1 MQEEII
7 DIDKE
12 ILYWIE
18 QLGFKWINCG
28 KLIDHIKKNY
38 VKNREDVVRD
48 FVEVM
53 EWIVDIDCL
62 NQEKICESD
71 EDYEYLGQDLY
82 LNVFM
87 LENDD
92 VELKRLNLIE

>member
-7 DIDKE
+7 DIDKK

-18 QLGFKWINCG
+18 QLDFKWIDCG
-28 KLIDHIKKNY
+28 KLIEHIRKNY
-38 VKNREDVVRD
+38 VKNKEDVVRE
-48 FVEVM
+48 FVEIM

-62 NQEKICESD
+62 DQEKICESD

-82 LNVFM
+82 LNVYM

>member
-1 MQEEII
+1 MYEEQV
-7 DIDKE
+7 DIDKK

-18 QLGFKWINCG
+18 QLDFKWIDCG
-28 KLIDHIKKNY
+28 KLIEHIKKNY
-38 VKNREDVVRD
+38 VKNREDVVRE
-48 FVEVM
+48 FVEIM

-62 NQEKICESD
+62 DQEKICESD

-82 LNVFM
+82 LNVYM

-92 VELKRLNLIE
+92 VELKRLDLIE

>member
-1 MQEEII
+1 MYKKTV

-18 QLGFKWINCG
+18 QLGFKWIDCG
-28 KLIDHIKKNY
+28 KLIEYIKKNY
-38 VKNREDVVRD
+38 VKSEEDIVRE

-53 EWIVDIDCL
+53 EWIVDIDFL
-62 NQEKICESD
+62 DQKRICEAD

-82 LNVFM
+82 LNVYM

-92 VELKRLNLIE
+92 VELKRLDLIE

>member
-1 MQEEII
+1 MYEEQV
-7 DIDKE
+7 DIDKK

-18 QLGFKWINCG
+18 QLDFKWIDCG
-28 KLIDHIKKNY
+28 KLIEHIKKNY
-38 VKNREDVVRD
+38 VKNREDVVRE
-48 FVEVM
+48 FVEIM

-62 NQEKICESD
+62 DQEKICESD

-92 VELKRLNLIE
+92 VELKRLDLIE

>member
-7 DIDKE
+7 DIDKK

-18 QLGFKWINCG
+18 QLDFKWIDCG
-28 KLIDHIKKNY
+28 KLIEHIKKNY
-38 VKNREDVVRD
+38 VKNREDVVRE
-48 FVEVM
+48 FVEIM

-62 NQEKICESD
+62 DQEKICESD

-82 LNVFM
+82 LNVYM

>member
-7 DIDKE
+7 DIDKK

-18 QLGFKWINCG
+18 QLDFKWIDCG
-28 KLIDHIKKNY
+28 KLIEHIKKNY
-38 VKNREDVVRD
+38 VKNREDVVRE
-48 FVEVM
+48 FVEIM
-53 EWIVDIDCL
+53 EWTVDIDCL

-82 LNVFM
+82 LNVYM

-92 VELKRLNLIE
+92 VELKRLDLIE

>member
-1 MQEEII
+1 MHKEII

-18 QLGFKWINCG
+18 QFDFKWIDCG
-28 KLIDHIKKNY
+28 KLIEHIKKNY
-38 VKNREDVVRD
+38 VKNKEDVVRE

-62 NQEKICESD
+62 DQEKICESD

-82 LNVFM
+82 LNVYM

-92 VELKRLNLIE
+92 VELKRLDLIE

>member
-1 MQEEII
+1 MYEEQV

-18 QLGFKWINCG
+18 QLGFKWIDCG
-28 KLIDHIKKNY
+28 KLIEHIKKNY
-38 VKNREDVVRD
+38 VRNREDVVRE

-53 EWIVDIDCL
+53 EWIVDIDFL
-62 NQEKICESD
+62 DQKRICD
-71 EDYEYLGQDLY
+71 ADDDYEYLGQDLY
-82 LNVFM
+82 LNVYM

-92 VELKRLNLIE
+92 VELKRLDLIE

>member
-1 MQEEII
+1 MYEETV

-38 VKNREDVVRD
+38 IKNREDVVRE

-62 NQEKICESD
+62 DQEKICKSD

-92 VELKRLNLIE
+92 VELKRLDLIE

>member
-7 DIDKE
+7 DIDKK

-18 QLGFKWINCG
+18 QLDFKWIDCG
-28 KLIDHIKKNY
+28 KLIEHIKKNY
-38 VKNREDVVRD
+38 VKNREDVVRE
-48 FVEVM
+48 FVEIM

-62 NQEKICESD
+62 DQEKICESD

-82 LNVFM
+82 LNVYM
-87 LENDD
+87 LENDE
-92 VELKRLNLIE
+92 VELKRLDLIE

>member
-1 MQEEII
+1 MYEETV

-28 KLIDHIKKNY
+28 KLIDHIKENY
-38 VKNREDVVRD
+38 VKNREDVVRE

-62 NQEKICESD
+62 DQEKICESD

-82 LNVFM
+82 LNVYM

-92 VELKRLNLIE
+92 VELKRLDLIE

>member
-1 MQEEII
+1 MYEEQV

-18 QLGFKWINCG
+18 QLGFKWIDCG
-28 KLIDHIKKNY
+28 KLIEHIKKNY
-38 VKNREDVVRD
+38 VKNREDVVRE

-53 EWIVDIDCL
+53 EWIVDIDFL
-62 NQEKICESD
+62 DQKRICD
-71 EDYEYLGQDLY
+71 ADDDYEYLGQDLY
-82 LNVFM
+82 LNVYM

-92 VELKRLNLIE
+92 VELKRLDLIE

>member
-7 DIDKE
+7 DIDKK

-18 QLGFKWINCG
+18 QLDFKWIDCG
-28 KLIDHIKKNY
+28 KLIEHIKKNY
-38 VKNREDVVRD
+38 VKNREDVVLE
-48 FVEVM
+48 FVEIM

-62 NQEKICESD
+62 DQEKICESD

-82 LNVFM
+82 LNVYM

-92 VELKRLNLIE
+92 VELKRLDLIE

>member
-1 MQEEII
+1 MHKEII

-18 QLGFKWINCG
+18 QFDFKWIDCG
-28 KLIDHIKKNY
+28 KLIEHIKKNY
-38 VKNREDVVRD
+38 VKNREDVVRE

-62 NQEKICESD
+62 EQEKICKSD

>member
-1 MQEEII
+1 MYEETV

-38 VKNREDVVRD
+38 VKNREDVVRE

-62 NQEKICESD
+62 DQEKICKSD

>member
-7 DIDKE
+7 DIDKK

-18 QLGFKWINCG
+18 QLDFKWIDCG
-28 KLIDHIKKNY
+28 KLIEHIKKNY
-38 VKNREDVVRD
+38 VKNREDVVRE
-48 FVEVM
+48 FVEIM
-53 EWIVDIDCL
+53 EWTVDIDCL
-62 NQEKICESD
+62 DQEKICESD

-82 LNVFM
+82 LNVYM

-92 VELKRLNLIE
+92 VELKRLDLIE

>member
-1 MQEEII
+1 MYEEQV
-7 DIDKE
+7 DIDKK

-18 QLGFKWINCG
+18 QFDFKWIDCG
-28 KLIDHIKKNY
+28 KLIEHIKKNY
-38 VKNREDVVRD
+38 VKNREDVVRE

-62 NQEKICESD
+62 DQEKICESD

-82 LNVFM
+82 LNVYM

-92 VELKRLNLIE
+92 VELKRLDLIE

>member
-7 DIDKE
+7 DIDKK

-18 QLGFKWINCG
+18 QLDFKWIDCG
-28 KLIDHIKKNY
+28 KLIEHIKKNY
-38 VKNREDVVRD
+38 VKNREDVVRE
-48 FVEVM
+48 FVEIM

-62 NQEKICESD
+62 DQEKICESD

-82 LNVFM
+82 LNVYM

-92 VELKRLNLIE
+92 VELKRLDLIE

>member
-7 DIDKE
+7 DIDKK
-12 ILYWIE
+12 ILYWVE
-18 QLGFKWINCG
+18 QLDFKWIDCG
-28 KLIDHIKKNY
+28 KLIEHIKKNY
-38 VKNREDVVRD
+38 VKNREDVVRE
-48 FVEVM
+48 FVEIM

-62 NQEKICESD
+62 DQEKICESD

-82 LNVFM
+82 LNVYM

-92 VELKRLNLIE
+92 VELKRLDLIE

>member
-1 MQEEII
+1 MYEEQV
-7 DIDKE
+7 DIDKK

-18 QLGFKWINCG
+18 QFDFKWIDCG
-28 KLIDHIKKNY
+28 KLIEHIKKNY
-38 VKNREDVVRD
+38 VKNREDVVRE

-62 NQEKICESD
+62 DQEKICESD

-92 VELKRLNLIE
+92 VELKRLDLIE

>member
-7 DIDKE
+7 DIDKK

-18 QLGFKWINCG
+18 QLDFKWIDCG
-28 KLIDHIKKNY
+28 KLIEHIKKNY
-38 VKNREDVVRD
+38 VRNREDVVRE

-53 EWIVDIDCL
+53 EWIVDIDFL
-62 NQEKICESD
+62 DQKRICEAD
-71 EDYEYLGQDLY
+71 DDYEYLGQDLY
-82 LNVFM
+82 LNVYM

-92 VELKRLNLIE
+92 VELKRLDLIE

>member
-1 MQEEII
+1 MYKETV

-82 LNVFM
+82 LNVYM

>member
-1 MQEEII
+1 MYEEQV
-7 DIDKE
+7 DIDKK

-18 QLGFKWINCG
+18 QLDFKWIDCG
-28 KLIDHIKKNY
+28 KLIEHIKKNY
-38 VKNREDVVRD
+38 VKNKEDVVRE
-48 FVEVM
+48 FVEIM

-62 NQEKICESD
+62 DQEKICESD

-92 VELKRLNLIE
+92 VELKRLDLIE

>member
-7 DIDKE
+7 DIDKK

-18 QLGFKWINCG
+18 QLDFKWIDCG
-28 KLIDHIKKNY
+28 KLIEHIKKNY
-38 VKNREDVVRD
+38 VKNREDVVRE
-48 FVEVM
+48 FVEIM
-53 EWIVDIDCL
+53 EWTVDIDCL
-62 NQEKICESD
+62 DQEKICESD

-82 LNVFM
+82 LNVYM

>member
-1 MQEEII
+1 MHKEII

-18 QLGFKWINCG
+18 QFDFKWIDCG
-28 KLIDHIKKNY
+28 KLIEHIKKNY
-38 VKNREDVVRD
+38 VKNREDVVRE

-62 NQEKICESD
+62 DQEKICESD

-82 LNVFM
+82 LNVYM

-92 VELKRLNLIE
+92 VELKRLDLIE

>member
-1 MQEEII
+1 MYEETI
-7 DIDKE
+7 DIDKK

-18 QLGFKWINCG
+18 QLDFKWIDCG
-28 KLIDHIKKNY
+28 KLIEHIKKNY
-38 VKNREDVVRD
+38 VKNREDVVRE
-48 FVEVM
+48 FVEIM
-53 EWIVDIDCL
+53 EWTVDIDCL
-62 NQEKICESD
+62 DQEKICESD

-82 LNVFM
+82 LNVYM